1 MILLLQ
7 HCRSINVKK
16 TKRGKVQKEPPK
28 KSAPATRDG
37 LLFCKSYSDVVHG
50 LCSPNKGRSNRPKRS
65 SRHLKMVSRVI
76 RLGELL
82 RTPTD
87 NGDFNGTA
95 DDNNIVRRNNL
106 FPTTSIHHNHH
117 RGRMTTLA
125 TTQFP
130 MTRGSNRRRPNDKN
144 NNDMTITAMQ
154 QQAQQPQ
161 TRYRKGAAEFI
172 YQHHQK
178 PQSNAKAL
186 PVGERNTA
194 TNI

>member
-1 MILLLQ
+1 MVHRL
-7 HCRSINVKK
+7 RSQNE
-16 TKRGKVQKEPPK
+16 GK
-28 KSAPATRDG
+28 
-37 LLFCKSYSDVVHG
+37 
-50 LCSPNKGRSNRPKRS
+50 SNRTKRS
-65 SRHLKMVSRVI
+65 SYHLNWLEELSR
-76 RLGELL
+76 RGLPLKP
-82 RTPTD
+82 PTD
-87 NGDFNGTA
+87 NRDFNGKA
-95 DDNNIVRRNNL
+95 DNDNIVRRNNL